1 MLLDVPSESLITI
14 AASALSSIIML
25 LSSGIIS
32 TVKYSISGMSSSMR
46 TIVRLNTV
54 WSCLKTI
61 VLLIIALKSTSSV
74 VVAG

>member
-32 TVKYSISGMSSSMR
+32 TVRYSISGMSLSMR

-54 WSCLKTI
+54 LSCLKSI
-61 VLLIIALKSTSSV
+61 VLLIALKSIPS

>member
-1 MLLDVPSESLITI
+1 MLLDVPSESFITI
-14 AASALSSIIML
+14 TASALSLMIML
-25 LSSGIIS
+25 LFSGIIS
-32 TVKYSISGMSSSMR
+32 IVKYSISGMSSSMR

-61 VLLIIALKSTSSV
+61 VLLIALKSIPS

>member
-1 MLLDVPSESLITI
+1 MLLNVPSESLITI
-14 AASALSSIIML
+14 TASSLSLMIML

-61 VLLIIALKSTSSV
+61 VLLIALKSTPSV

>member
-1 MLLDVPSESLITI
+1 MLLNVPSESLITI
-14 AASALSSIIML
+14 TTSSLSLMIML
-25 LSSGIIS
+25 LFSGIIS
-32 TVKYSISGMSSSMR
+32 IVKYSISGMSSSIR

-61 VLLIIALKSTSSV
+61 VLLIALKSTPS

>member
-1 MLLDVPSESLITI
+1 MLLNIPSESLITI
-14 AASALSSIIML
+14 TASALSLMIML
-25 LSSGIIS
+25 LFSGVIS
-32 TVKYSISGMSSSMR
+32 IVKYSISGMSSSIR

-61 VLLIIALKSTSSV
+61 VSLIALKSIPS